1 METKNNLTIEL
12 HSKGVFI
19 NTDIDKDRLPL
30 LFLFFWDKIA
40 VSISNDDESLK
51 LIADVYK
58 KFTSYMNG
66 KTEPFEEEW
75 IPPSAKDEKPQLT
88 ITGVLLLNDDGYK
101 LNLEYDPIINDEKL
115 ITEQTTKITKAFFN
129 YTAIV
134 VANGVNESFQRF
146 LFLGVAAGNCY
157 INEIGR
163 PDIGQ
168 IGIAPHKATM
178 ELVKFL
184 ESRK

>member
-1 METKNNLTIEL
+1 MTKNNLTIEL

-19 NTDIDKDRLPL
+19 DTDIDNDRLPL

-66 KTEPFEEEW
+66 KSEPFEEEW
-75 IPPSAKDEKPQLT
+75 IPPSVKDKKSQLT
-88 ITGVLLLNDDGYK
+88 ITGELSLDDNGYK
-101 LNLEYDPIINDEKL
+101 LTLEYDPIINDEKL
-115 ITEQTTKITKAFFN
+115 IIEQTTKITKAFFN
-129 YTAIV
+129 Y
-134 VANGVNESFQRF
+134 VALVAASGENESFQRF

-163 PDIGQ
+163 PGIGH
-168 IGIAPHKATM
+168 IGFAPHKATM
-178 ELVKFL
+178 KLVKFL

>member
-1 METKNNLTIEL
+1 M
-12 HSKGVFI
+12 
-19 NTDIDKDRLPL
+19 
-30 LFLFFWDKIA
+30 FLFFWDKIA

-66 KTEPFEEEW
+66 KSEPFEEEW

-88 ITGVLLLNDDGYK
+88 ITGVLSLDDNGYK
-101 LNLEYDPIINDEKL
+101 LNLEYEPIINDEKL
-115 ITEQTTKITKAFFN
+115 ITEQVIKITKAFFN
-129 YTAIV
+129 YVALV
-134 VANGVNESFQRF
+134 AANGVNESFQRF
-146 LFLGVAAGNCY
+146 LFLGVATGNCY

-163 PDIGQ
+163 PGVEQ